1 MLISDVLYLSPVSD
15 KQRSLIDECPK
26 SPCTA
31 PYRLLLYDSNCVD
44 YVAASEWICKNKKK
58 LYDSAITSQF
68 QTLEK
73 IYGGVM
79 ISFL

>member
-1 MLISDVLYLSPVSD
+1 MWMLISDVLYLSPVSD

-44 YVAASEWICKNKKK
+44 YVAASE
-58 LYDSAITSQF
+58 
-68 QTLEK
+68 
-73 IYGGVM
+73 
-79 ISFL
+79 